1 MPLSFVTDE
10 SSESDSLVLASSR
23 EGTTML
29 ANETTATPLNED
41 VVRTRAYLMWEAD
54 GRPFG
59 REDHYWHLAMSE
71 ITTGAAGDRPRRAAA
86 ASAVRGISPCI
97 KPRFSHE
104 PPPPLRGR

>member
-1 MPLSFVTDE
+1 MQ
-10 SSESDSLVLASSR
+10 
-23 EGTTML
+23 
-29 ANETTATPLNED
+29 ANETTTTPLNED

-86 ASAVRGISPCI
+86 ASAVAEKTAKSKAAEKKATGGKAKKKS
-97 KPRFSHE
+97 
-104 PPPPLRGR
+104 